1 MGHGRTL
8 AQRPGSHNRIRSTNR
23 RSLRCPGPRRLRP
36 SLSSPRRPY
45 HDLRR
50 SWRSPRAPRHHHR
63 GSRWHRSRH
72 FRCRQGQPRPHFLRP
87 PRRPRRRLPSCS
99 TPRFPHGASEASSV
113 THLRDCGLRS
123 RRSSQHTNVV
133 VPLEAMVGTSIE
145 AWSSATLETVTGAGS
160 IHVYVARSKRWTFT
174 TPNSARANSRQCPF
188 RTATRRRRWTAAGRR
203 FPWRGSCWHRRH
215 VEHANDVLSQ
225 DGTGVIG
232 AWINGDDMAGRRGQ
246 RRLSPCRRCVPLGGL
261 LGLRRERELG
271 ADAGRRLAQSGA
283 GQQAAANGD
292 ADEESVMEHAYPTLH
307 VNDAATLSRSPINEK
322 SASARQR

>member
-160 IHVYVARSKRWTFT
+160 IHVYVARS
-174 TPNSARANSRQCPF
+174 SAGLS
-188 RTATRRRRWTAAGRR
+188 RRRTQRGRT
-203 FPWRGSCWHRRH
+203 RGNVHS
-215 VEHANDVLSQ
+215 AL
-225 DGTGVIG
+225 
-232 AWINGDDMAGRRGQ
+232 RRGD
-246 RRLSPCRRCVPLGGL
+246 GA
-261 LGLRRERELG
+261 GLRR
-271 ADAGRRLAQSGA
+271 
-283 GQQAAANGD
+283 GD
-292 ADEESVMEHAYPTLH
+292 A
-307 VNDAATLSRSPINEK
+307 SRGVGRAGIVVTSSTRTMSCP
-322 SASARQR
+322 RTGQG

>member
-87 PRRPRRRLPSCS
+87 PRRPRRSRRPRRRLPSCS

-174 TPNSARANSRQCPF
+174 TPNSARANSRQSSIPHC
-188 RTATRRRRWTAAGRR
+188 
-203 FPWRGSCWHRRH
+203 
-215 VEHANDVLSQ
+215 
-225 DGTGVIG
+225 
-232 AWINGDDMAGRRGQ
+232 
-246 RRLSPCRRCVPLGGL
+246 
-261 LGLRRERELG
+261 
-271 ADAGRRLAQSGA
+271 
-283 GQQAAANGD
+283 
-292 ADEESVMEHAYPTLH
+292 
-307 VNDAATLSRSPINEK
+307 DAATALDCGGATLPVARVVLASSSRR
-322 SASARQR
+322 ARERCPVPGRDRGNRRMDKW